1 MSETA
6 VNANITD
13 ILVDEYESSLKGLK
27 SSFKLMND
35 GMSGFMY
42 VISMIYYRFCYCL
55 IYKKKKDMSKRKKKL
70 KPNTKINQKQR
81 SKISKRFLKNRL
93 KKLR

>member
-55 IYKKKKDMSKRKKKL
+55 IYKKKKLCPNGKK
-70 KPNTKINQKQR
+70 N
-81 SKISKRFLKNRL
+81 
-93 KKLR
+93 